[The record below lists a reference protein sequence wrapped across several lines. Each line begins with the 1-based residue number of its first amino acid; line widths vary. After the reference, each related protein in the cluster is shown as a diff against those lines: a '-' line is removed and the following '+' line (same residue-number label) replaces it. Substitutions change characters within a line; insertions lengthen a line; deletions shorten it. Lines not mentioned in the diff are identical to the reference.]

1 MIFYLSAFL
10 IGLAGSVHCVGMC
23 GPLALAIPAAGNST
37 GYSLLF
43 RSIAYQS
50 SRIIGYGVLGLV
62 VGIISQSMQ
71 FTGLQPY
78 FSILSGISLLFLGF
92 FGIIP
97 DVNSFSRYP
106 VIHNIQIKIHRIMA
120 KAMSNNHFSTPFVLG
135 FMNAFLPCGMIYIA
149 LGTGLSS
156 GNISEASLYLLSFG
170 LGTLPLMFMVSL
182 FGPFMS
188 LQMRRNWQK
197 AIPFIF
203 MISGIILIYKGMNI
217 DLPVDYNFW
226 EWGVEPQCGGCRG
239 NAMGCSMSA
248 PYNRSYFAQSKFP

>member
-62 VGIISQSMQ
+62 VGILSQSMQ

-106 VIHNIQIKIHRIMA
+106 VIHNIQIKIHQIMA

-135 FMNAFLPCGMIYIA
+135 FMNAFLPCGMIYMEIS
-149 LGTGLSS
+149 LKHRFISCLS
-156 GNISEASLYLLSFG
+156 
-170 LGTLPLMFMVSL
+170 
-182 FGPFMS
+182 
-188 LQMRRNWQK
+188 
-197 AIPFIF
+197 
-203 MISGIILIYKGMNI
+203 
-217 DLPVDYNFW
+217 D
-226 EWGVEPQCGGCRG
+226 
-239 NAMGCSMSA
+239 
-248 PYNRSYFAQSKFP
+248 

>member
-62 VGIISQSMQ
+62 VGILSQSMQ

-78 FSILSGISLLFLGF
+78 FSILSGIFLLFLGF

-106 VIHNIQIKIHRIMA
+106 VIHNLQLKIHRIMA

-135 FMNAFLPCGMIYIA
+135 FMNALLPCGMIYIA

-156 GNISEASLYLLSFG
+156 GNISKASLYLMSFG

-182 FGPFMS
+182 FGQFMS

-217 DLPVDYNFW
+217 DLPIDFNFW
-226 EWGVEPQCGGCRG
+226 EWGMEPQCGG
-239 NAMGCSMSA
+239 
-248 PYNRSYFAQSKFP
+248 

>member
-62 VGIISQSMQ
+62 VGILSQSMQ

-78 FSILSGISLLFLGF
+78 FSILSGIFLLFLGF

-106 VIHNIQIKIHRIMA
+106 VIHNLQLKIHRIMA

-135 FMNAFLPCGMIYIA
+135 FMNALLPCGMIYIA

-156 GNISEASLYLLSFG
+156 GNISEASLYLMSFG
-170 LGTLPLMFMVSL
+170 LGTLPLMFMV
-182 FGPFMS
+182 
-188 LQMRRNWQK
+188 
-197 AIPFIF
+197 
-203 MISGIILIYKGMNI
+203 
-217 DLPVDYNFW
+217 
-226 EWGVEPQCGGCRG
+226 
-239 NAMGCSMSA
+239 
-248 PYNRSYFAQSKFP
+248 